1 MIHPIKEEVYI
12 SIYLIIYGIYIFLI
26 YDLFYLVINKLKI
39 KKVFSIL
46 FELLFCLLQIYITYK
61 FSYNLAS
68 GYIPIYFILF
78 IFVGLIIY
86 IKFIKN
92 SFTKQMTKI
101 LLYFFIVYKSVSNKL
116 VHLFVSTRIIK
127 SIKKCI
133 IRIKH
138 RKNKSKI
145 SLDKQI

>member
-1 MIHPIKEEVYI
+1 MIHPIKEEVFI

-92 SFTKQMTKI
+92 SFIKQMTKI
-101 LLYFFIVYKSVSNKL
+101 ILLLTILYKTVASKL

-127 SIKKCI
+127 LIKKCI
-133 IRIKH
+133 IRIKQ
-138 RKNKSKI
+138 RKNKSKL
-145 SLDKQI
+145 SLDK